1 MRRNM
6 QNLSFLAI
14 IGVLLSCAFFF
25 SQQTKNELSDNLTLT
40 TETEM
45 SNPATL
51 EDLPDC
57 SRVETDE
64 ERLSCYAE
72 AAVLSEYL
80 AEAKVDAILSME
92 SESEDRMAFM
102 EIQLTW
108 EESRDADCAYLKSM
122 ASDETEADLAE
133 AVCLYE
139 HNLARYDQLE
149 SYYCEWYD
157 DSTCV
162 TGE

>member
-25 SQQTKNELSDNLTLT
+25 SQQTKNELSDNLTLA
-40 TETEM
+40 TETEIP
-45 SNPATL
+45 SPETL

-57 SRVETDE
+57 SQIDANE
-64 ERLSCYAE
+64 ERSACFTE

-80 AEAKVDAILSME
+80 VETKVDAILSME

-108 EESRDADCAYLKSM
+108 EESRDADCEYLQSM
-122 ASDETEADLAE
+122 ASDETDAALAE
-133 AVCLYE
+133 AVCLYK
-139 HNLARYDQLE
+139 HNLTRYDQLE

-157 DSTCV
+157 DSTCDA
-162 TGE
+162 GE